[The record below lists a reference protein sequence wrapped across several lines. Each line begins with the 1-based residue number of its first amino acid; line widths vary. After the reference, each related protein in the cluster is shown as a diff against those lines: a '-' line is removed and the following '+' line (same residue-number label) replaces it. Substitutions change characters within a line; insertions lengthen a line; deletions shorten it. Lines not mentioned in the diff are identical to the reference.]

1 MLPASRG
8 VGERAQGCLLDWGW
22 LGWGVRCTGDGAG
35 CLAGP
40 VLSPQGLRWP
50 SGCFSVCLLVHLD

>member
-8 VGERAQGCLLDWGW
+8 VGERAQGCLLGWGW
-22 LGWGVRCTGDGAG
+22 LGLGVRWAGDGVG

-40 VLSPQGLRWP
+40 VLSPQGLWRP
-50 SGCFSVCLLVHLD
+50 SGCFSICLLVHLA